1 MSKISELAIIED
13 GAVIGENVEIGPFC
27 FVSSQTTI
35 GDGTTIAQN
44 SCIYG
49 KTTIGKNNRIFS
61 HAVIGSI
68 PQDLKF
74 NGEDVELII
83 GDDNTI
89 REFTL
94 FNPGTKGGGGKT
106 IVGNHNLFMGYVH
119 LGHDVIVGNHC
130 ILANAASLAGHVE
143 IGDHI
148 VIGGFC
154 PIHQFVKIGDY
165 SMIGGA
171 SALTQDIP
179 PFCMAEG
186 NRATLRG
193 LNLNGLRRK
202 LDREDINV
210 LKSAY
215 RELFES
221 GKPLKDTATE
231 ILENTENHFAKE
243 LCDFVL
249 KTKRGIPFERKNQS
263 WYIDT
268 VASVMQAK
276 AMKTH

>member
-1 MSKISELAIIED
+1 MPSRNISPHAIIED
-13 GAVIGENVEIGPFC
+13 GAIIGENVEVGPFC
-27 FVSSQTTI
+27 FVSKNAKI

-49 KTTIGKNNRIFS
+49 NTVIGKNNTIFS

-68 PQDLKF
+68 PQDLKYD
-74 NGEDVELII
+74 GEDVELII
-83 GDDNTI
+83 GDNNTI

-130 ILANAASLAGHVE
+130 ILANAAALAGHVE
-143 IGDHI
+143 IGDY
-148 VIGGFC
+148 VVVGGMT
-154 PIHQFVKIGDY
+154 PVHQFVHIGDY
-165 SMIGGA
+165 AMVGGA
-171 SALTQDIP
+171 SALAQDIP

-186 NRATLRG
+186 NRALLRG
-193 LNLNGLRRK
+193 LNLTGLRRK
-202 LDREDINV
+202 LARADINE
-210 LKSAY
+210 LKLAY

-221 GKPLKDTATE
+221 GKPLKDTASE
-231 ILENTENHFAKE
+231 ILENTKNHYVND

-249 KTKRGIPFERKNQS
+249 KTKRGIPFERKNL
-263 WYIDT
+263 
-268 VASVMQAK
+268 
-276 AMKTH
+276 